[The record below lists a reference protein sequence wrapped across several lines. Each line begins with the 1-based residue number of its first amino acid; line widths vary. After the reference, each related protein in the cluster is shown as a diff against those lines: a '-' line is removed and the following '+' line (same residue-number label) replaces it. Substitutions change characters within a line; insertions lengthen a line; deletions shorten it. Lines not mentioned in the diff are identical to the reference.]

1 MKINFCLKIIFII
14 YILLF
19 CKFSYGYDESVAVN
33 DEAVVGNGNLS
44 IDLEEKSVPEP
55 VAKIQQPAPA
65 PQPKARVVEEPAPAP
80 VASSEADDLAAEIA
94 KLVGDNADD

>member
-1 MKINFCLKIIFII
+1 M
-14 YILLF
+14 F